1 MRHRFDAC
9 VGFAVL
15 RLPAEYFSP
24 LQMPA
29 HDNQCWC
36 SQSILVS
43 DTSWKLRNSQWKL
56 YTLAGSRRWFGL
68 RRRRAAEVCL
78 PTGIRHC
85 KESSQLQPGCDKR
98 ERETLWHIT
107 HALSVLL
114 GKNFNA
120 GAARY
125 AAGEH

>member
-1 MRHRFDAC
+1 MQWPQCIATSMSKT
-9 VGFAVL
+9 GEVL
-15 RLPAEYFSP
+15 NS
-24 LQMPA
+24 
-29 HDNQCWC
+29 
-36 SQSILVS
+36 
-43 DTSWKLRNSQWKL
+43 LRYGNNHKHMSVF
-56 YTLAGSRRWFGL
+56 AGSRRWFGL

-85 KESSQLQPGCDKR
+85 KESSQLQPGGDKR
-98 ERETLWHIT
+98 ERETLWHIA

-114 GKNFNA
+114 GKDFNA